1 MSRPLPQRITAVG
14 LVLVGLAVA
23 LEASTF
29 NVNFLTDPLGPKA
42 LPWLVAALF
51 FVAGLALGASK
62 PSAAPQRPAGSLT
75 PVAGAATVFFAWSL
89 TLAPLGFV
97 ISTPLA
103 VAALA
108 RLFGGNWKQGLLT
121 GVILTLM
128 LWLLFAMA
136 LALPLPQGSLWTR

>member
-1 MSRPLPQRITAVG
+1 VPQRITAVG

-51 FVAGLALGASK
+51 SVSGLALGAST
-62 PSAAPQRPAGSLT
+62 PTAEPQPPAGRRR
-75 PVAGAATVFFAWSL
+75 PVAGAATVFLAWSL

-108 RLFGGNWKQGLLT
+108 RLFGGDWKRGLLT
-121 GVILTLM
+121 GALLTTL
-128 LWLLFAMA
+128 LWLLFALA

>member
-1 MSRPLPQRITAVG
+1 MPQRIIAVG

-51 FVAGLALGASK
+51 LVSGLALGAATPTAK
-62 PSAAPQRPAGSLT
+62 PQPPAGRRRS
-75 PVAGAATVFFAWSL
+75 VAGAATVFLAWSL
-89 TLAPLGFV
+89 TLAPLGFI

-108 RLFGGNWKQGLLT
+108 RLFGGDWKRGLLT
-121 GVILTLM
+121 GALLTTL
-128 LWLLFAMA
+128 LWLLFALA

>member
-1 MSRPLPQRITAVG
+1 MSGSLPQRATAVG
-14 LVLVGLAVA
+14 LVVVGLAVA

-51 FVAGLALGASK
+51 VVAGLALGAST
-62 PSAAPQRPAGSLT
+62 PSSEPQPPAGRRR
-75 PVAGAATVFFAWSL
+75 PVAGAAAVFFAWSL

-97 ISTPLA
+97 ISTPIA

-108 RLFGGNWKQGLLT
+108 RLFGGDWKRGLLT
-121 GVILTLM
+121 GALLTSL
-128 LWLLFAMA
+128 LWLLFALA